1 MDTPQHHVACAQC
14 GATNRIPAE
23 RLTEDP
29 QCGRC
34 KQPLLDGHPVEL
46 TEANFDAVV
55 GSTTLPVVVDFWA
68 DWCGPCRAMAPQF
81 EAAARQMKGRAL
93 FAKVDSDASPRLA
106 GRYGIRSIPTL
117 LRLDGGQESRRQSG
131 AIPAAQ
137 IAAFAS

>member
-1 MDTPQHHVACAQC
+1 MDSPTHHVACPHC
-14 GATNRIPAE
+14 GATNRIPAA
-23 RLTEDP
+23 RLAEDP

-34 KQPLLDGHPVEL
+34 HRPLLEGRPVEL
-46 TEANFDAVV
+46 SDADFDAVV
-55 GSTTLPVVVDFWA
+55 GATTLPVVVDFWA

-81 EAAARQMKGRAL
+81 EAAARQMKGRAI

-106 GRYGIRSIPTL
+106 ARYGIRSIPTL

-137 IAAFAS
+137 IVAFAS